1 MPRRKQPPRLWLRPA
16 ERDARGVITRPARW
30 IILDGGRH
38 IPTGCVEAE
47 AGAAAERL
55 KDYIADRYA
64 PARRARDIESI
75 AVADVLSIYL
85 DDCTARQANVKKA
98 EARIG
103 RLADWWGDRVL
114 ADVTAATC
122 RAYAEH
128 RGGDGGARRDLEDL
142 RAAIRHH
149 AKQGFHRGEVHVT
162 LPEKGLPRDRW
173 LTRAEAARLLWT
185 CWRAREI
192 QTAHRGPLKGQKIET
207 DKRPLRHLARFIL
220 IALYT
225 GTRAGAVATAS
236 PTAADGRSYVDLER
250 GIFYRLA
257 QGKRAT
263 NKRQPPVPIPPR
275 LLAHMRRWSEREI
288 ARDYFVEWNGQ
299 PVRSV
304 KTAMA
309 SACRRAGIEGVSP
322 HTFRHTAATWLMQNG
337 APLWQAAGFLGMSEK
352 TLRDVYGHHHPDHLG
367 EAVAAITRR
376 VSLPETLPAKRL
388 APGKAA

>member
-1 MPRRKQPPRLWLRPA
+1 MPARKPPRLWLRPA
-16 ERDARGVITRPARW
+16 RRDAAGHHAGTW

-47 AGAAAERL
+47 AGAAAQRL
-55 KDYIADRYA
+55 KDYIADKYA
-64 PARRARDIESI
+64 PERRARDIEAI

-85 DDCTARQANVKKA
+85 DDCGDRQANVRKL

-103 RLADWWGDRVL
+103 RLAEWWGDRKL

-122 RAYAEH
+122 KAYVER
-128 RGGDGGARRDLEDL
+128 RGAGGARRDLEDL

-162 LPEKGLPRDRW
+162 LPPKGSPRDRW
-173 LTRAEAARLLWT
+173 LTRQEAAWLIWT
-185 CWRAREI
+185 CWRARE
-192 QTAHRGPLKGQKIET
+192 QQRRHRGADAGKTLPT

-236 PTAADGRSYVDLER
+236 PKAASGRSYVDLER
-250 GIFYRLA
+250 GVFYRLA

-263 NKRQPPVPIPPR
+263 NKRQPPVRLPDN
-275 LLAHMRRWSEREI
+275 LLAHMRRWHRLGI
-288 ARDYFVEWNGQ
+288 AEDYFVEFNGR
-299 PVRSV
+299 PVMSV

-309 SACRRAGIEGVSP
+309 SACRRAGIDDVSP
-322 HTFRHTAATWLMQNG
+322 HVFRHTAATWLMQNG
-337 APLWQAAGFLGMSEK
+337 APIWEAAGFLGMSEK
-352 TLRDVYGHHHPDHLG
+352 TLREVYGHHHPDHQGAAL
-367 EAVAAITRR
+367 VAIRGR
-376 VSLPETLPAKRL
+376 SLAGSLAGKKTAAAK
-388 APGKAA
+388 